1 MLLPSPLLKYVND
14 NDVRALI
21 EAQWMEHWM
30 EDQVLGVGHDKDR
43 DGLGL
48 LQQQLHC
55 AQMEAQLLEIA
66 LNQSK
71 SSRHY
76 ISPSILQVDDGFGTP
91 TGCSVYTTSASPG
104 DDLSKPLD
112 SLDINEGKV
121 PT

>member
-14 NDVRALI
+14 IDVRALI

-30 EDQVLGVGHDKDR
+30 EDHMLGVGHDKDW

-48 LQQQLHC
+48 LQQQLHH
-55 AQMEAQLLEIA
+55 AQMEARLLEIT
-66 LNQSK
+66 LNQLK

-76 ISPSILQVDDGFGTP
+76 ISPSILQVDDGFRTP
-91 TGCSVYTTSASPG
+91 TGCSVYTTSASPS
-104 DDLSKPLD
+104 DNLSKPLD

>member
-1 MLLPSPLLKYVND
+1 
-14 NDVRALI
+14 
-21 EAQWMEHWM
+21 M
-30 EDQVLGVGHDKDR
+30 EDHMLGVGYDKDR

-48 LQQQLHC
+48 LQQQLHR
-55 AQMEAQLLEIA
+55 AQMEAWLLEIA

-76 ISPSILQVDDGFGTP
+76 ISPLILQVDDGFGTP

-121 PT
+121 PM